1 MKRLALVVITGLL
14 ASNPAIAQKTVNSSP
29 VTGLEPATESFGR
42 ETCRK
47 ASFGI
52 NQIQNLCNQPG
63 EIGSVIDDVMWRQH
77 MRRCDELKRSDS
89 KTQSENEEFVRLR
102 CPLG

>member
-1 MKRLALVVITGLL
+1 MNHPTLIIATGLL
-14 ASNPAIAQKTVNSSP
+14 ISSPAIAQSTPSP
-29 VTGLEPATESFGR
+29 TTGLEPATESFGR

-47 ASFGI
+47 ASFEI
-52 NQIQNLCNQPG
+52 NQIQNLCNHKSG
-63 EIGSVIDDVMWRQH
+63 IGPVIDNVMWRQH

-89 KTQSENEEFVRLR
+89 KSQSENEEFVRLR